1 MSRAGFCQLLCVI
14 LLGVFIAFS
23 LNQEKEIIKSAPE
36 IIQEVT
42 ESVSVEGLEEFDKA
56 RLSEQFGF
64 SEEYIDSFAYYGS
77 QDIMNVREILVLK
90 LKEGT
95 DGTALTEIIEKRAED
110 KYNTFKDYD
119 AQAAALLESR
129 VTENENGVIFFIVHE
144 NAQTGLEAFTK
155 SIDE

>member
-14 LLGVFIAFS
+14 FLGVFIAFS
-23 LNQEKEIIKSAPE
+23 LNQEKEIIKSAAE
-36 IIQEVT
+36 IAQEVT
-42 ESVSVEGLEEFDKA
+42 ESVSAEGLEAFDEA

-64 SEEYIDSFAYYGS
+64 SEDDLDSFAYYGS

-90 LKEGT
+90 LNEGT
-95 DGTALTEIIEKRAED
+95 DGKALTEVIEKRAED

-119 AQAAALLESR
+119 PAAAALLESR
-129 VTENENGVIFFIVHE
+129 VVELKNGVVFFVVHE
-144 NAQTGLEAFTK
+144 DAQTGLEAFAK